1 MVVLSVP
8 RVDVQR
14 FHDDGFLVIED
25 VFDPVLDLDP
35 VVREYTAKLDRVADA
50 WAADGTIPSTFA
62 DLPFTQRFAQ
72 ILNATGSIGYRPFD
86 ICLGGPFRTDE
97 PLEASM
103 HAGPAVFNMM
113 RHPRLLDVIEQ
124 LIGGEI
130 LSNPIQHMRIKP
142 PEAML
147 REELVKRNTMMS
159 AVAWHQDQGVA
170 LPEIDQTD
178 ILTVWFPVLDAT
190 VENGC
195 LCVIPGSY
203 HRGMLLHCPSRPGQ
217 GFDLRIPDEIRGAGG
232 IPVPMTRGSI
242 IVMHRQTMHSSLSNK
257 SDGVRWSF
265 DLRYQPVG
273 QPTGRPWFPAFV
285 ARSRQDPSQEVH
297 DWRVWADLWEAT
309 RLHLADDTS
318 GMKPRR
324 WTGTEEA
331 CA

>member
-130 LSNPIQHMRIKP
+130 LSNPARAYQ
-142 PEAML
+142 
-147 REELVKRNTMMS
+147 
-159 AVAWHQDQGVA
+159 
-170 LPEIDQTD
+170 
-178 ILTVWFPVLDAT
+178 AT
-190 VENGC
+190 
-195 LCVIPGSY
+195 
-203 HRGMLLHCPSRPGQ
+203 
-217 GFDLRIPDEIRGAGG
+217 
-232 IPVPMTRGSI
+232 
-242 IVMHRQTMHSSLSNK
+242 
-257 SDGVRWSF
+257 
-265 DLRYQPVG
+265 
-273 QPTGRPWFPAFV
+273 
-285 ARSRQDPSQEVH
+285 
-297 DWRVWADLWEAT
+297 
-309 RLHLADDTS
+309 
-318 GMKPRR
+318 
-324 WTGTEEA
+324 
-331 CA
+331 